1 LKKENNYAK
10 INKILYLFW
19 EDKMTKEELYTVAL
33 KATKFSYAPYSK
45 FKVGA
50 ALMVSNGEI
59 YTGCNVENASYG
71 GTICAERTAVVKAV
85 SDGHTEFK
93 KIAIAESNEGD
104 CTPCGFCRQVLSE
117 FSKDGS
123 LIVVC
128 KINGALQEIPLK
140 ELLPHSFTF

>member
-1 LKKENNYAK
+1 
-10 INKILYLFW
+10 
-19 EDKMTKEELYTVAL
+19 MTKEELYSKAL
-33 KATKFSYAPYSK
+33 EATKFSYAPYSN

-50 ALMVSNGEI
+50 ALLSKKGDI
-59 YTGCNVENASYG
+59 FTGCNVENASYG

-85 SDGHTEFK
+85 SCGHREFS
-93 KIAIAESNEGD
+93 KIAIAESKEGD

-128 KINGALQEIPLK
+128 KIGGEIKEIPLK
-140 ELLPHSFTF
+140 ELLPNSFTF

>member
-1 LKKENNYAK
+1 
-10 INKILYLFW
+10 
-19 EDKMTKEELYTVAL
+19 MTKEELYNKAL
-33 KATKFSYAPYSK
+33 EATKFSYSPYSN

-50 ALMVSNGEI
+50 ALLSVKGDI
-59 YTGCNVENASYG
+59 FTGCNVENASYG

-85 SDGHTEFK
+85 SNGHREFV
-93 KIAIAESNEGD
+93 KIAIAESKGGD

-128 KINGALQEIPLK
+128 KVGGEVKEILLK
-140 ELLPHSFTF
+140 DLLPNGFTL